1 MMNQSGKSDPGGIAR
16 GQDAAPPPETSG
28 GGTNG
33 ESRGTETEPA
43 VDEMGIPV
51 PSGAKPNPRGGTLG
65 TAVEDITEPG
75 EDANLPQPAK
85 PISQESRPS
94 QG

>member
-1 MMNQSGKSDPGGIAR
+1 MNQSGKPDPGGTAR
-16 GQDAAPPPETSG
+16 GQDLAPPPETPG

-33 ESRGTETEPA
+33 ESRGAEAEPA

-51 PSGAKPNPRGGTLG
+51 PSGAQPNPRGGTVG
-65 TAVEDITEPG
+65 PAVEEITEPG
-75 EDANLPQPAK
+75 EDANLPQPDK